1 MTTDEW
7 NLLSLTYG
15 LLLLFI
21 ILFCIY
27 VYRTM
32 SVLRR
37 LGVSGPSPLPFVGNF
52 LTYRKG
58 QRAAFAEWCQKY
70 GRVYRIFE
78 GLNPKLV
85 VSDLEMVKQILVM
98 DSTSFPFRKPFPLP
112 IGLPAHGLT
121 FAPFIPD
128 HQRVRGVLTPA
139 FSPEKIKMMVPLINK
154 CANHLMENL
163 EKMCSEGTTFD
174 VKRVFGCFSM
184 DVIAST
190 AFGVDVNSH
199 KNPQDAFVENA
210 RKIDITT
217 FTALPPYLVIGG
229 ILSYFLP
236 KYVLQKLGFAIFPAD
251 VVSFFRG
258 VFDDIVDERS
268 KQPPDQRRVDLLE
281 LMTRSNEDKI
291 HKHLKDDEGERGV
304 AGLSPDEMFS
314 QVVAV
319 FTAGYSNSSGL
330 LANTA
335 LYLTKNPDVMDKLQ
349 REVASDL
356 PTLCQR
362 HDDEVDNRPRRYRS
376 RG

>member
-1 MTTDEW
+1 
-7 NLLSLTYG
+7 
-15 LLLLFI
+15 
-21 ILFCIY
+21 
-27 VYRTM
+27 
-32 SVLRR
+32 
-37 LGVSGPSPLPFVGNF
+37 
-52 LTYRKG
+52 
-58 QRAAFAEWCQKY
+58 
-70 GRVYRIFE
+70 
-78 GLNPKLV
+78 
-85 VSDLEMVKQILVM
+85 
-98 DSTSFPFRKPFPLP
+98 
-112 IGLPAHGLT
+112 
-121 FAPFIPD
+121 
-128 HQRVRGVLTPA
+128 
-139 FSPEKIKMMVPLINK
+139 
-154 CANHLMENL
+154 MENL

-229 ILSYFLP
+229 LSPDEMFSQVVAVFTAGYSNSSGLLANTALYLTKNPDVMDKLQRILSYFLP

-291 HKHLKDDEGERGV
+291 HKHLKDDEGERG
-304 AGLSPDEMFS
+304 GLSPDEMFS

-349 REVASDL
+349 HTTMKWITVPAGTEVV
-356 PTLCQR
+356 
-362 HDDEVDNRPRRYRS
+362 VDTGHLHMDHGYWEDPMTFNPV
-376 RG
+376 